1 MGGWVGGFARRDYGD
16 FRDLLVPEVFRTLV
30 FLTTFVDVLAS
41 IAASVICVCPAG
53 RTNSADL
60 GSVRGEIVEA

>member
-30 FLTTFVDVLAS
+30 FLRTFVDILA
-41 IAASVICVCPAG
+41 IIRGRRDLSVSG
-53 RTNSADL
+53 GKNEFR
-60 GSVRGEIVEA
+60 